1 VQRSDPG
8 VHDRVAVVLVTA
20 VVVAIVMFF
29 AIQQADRS
37 KFPEQAIQDVAN
49 DPEATFVVA
58 IDGAVGTPGVYSL
71 PGDARVQNAIAAAG
85 GTTSQADL
93 AAVNPA
99 AHVHDGDRVIIPF
112 MSTPVPTRDPTSPVE
127 QTTPA
132 AAGPVNINTA
142 TADELDALPGIG
154 EVIAQRI
161 VAYRESHG
169 AFTTVDDLAEV
180 NGISDRMVD
189 DLRPLITTGP

>member
-1 VQRSDPG
+1 M
-8 VHDRVAVVLVTA
+8 LVG
-20 VVVAIVMFF
+20 VAIVVVF
-29 AIQQADRS
+29 AWQWSDRS
-37 KFPEQAIQDVAN
+37 SAPAN
-49 DPEATFVVA
+49 AVDEINAEATIVVA
-58 IDGAVGTPGVYSL
+58 IDGAVGTPGVYAL

-85 GTTSQADL
+85 GITSRADL

-99 AHVHDGDRVIIPF
+99 ARVHDGDRVIIPF
-112 MSTPVPTRDPTSPVE
+112 VSTPVPTRDPTLPTPIE
-127 QTTPA
+127 QTDPA
-132 AAGPVNINTA
+132 SAGPVNINTA
-142 TADELDALPGIG
+142 TAAELDALPGIG

-189 DLRPLITTGP
+189 DLRSLITTGP